1 MSSFEQQFDDLPED
15 LQKMVCSKV
24 VYKQPKELLDEI
36 RKRSV
41 YNNIIKMVTIKKVKP
56 TIDNMIT
63 VLTENLSD
71 EEITQIN
78 IEIKKLIDKS
88 RQ

>member
-36 RKRSV
+36 KARDV
-41 YNNIIKMVTIKKVKP
+41 YNNIIKMVTIKNVKP
-56 TIDNMIT
+56 TMNNMIT

-71 EEITQIN
+71 EEIAKIN
-78 IEIKKLIDKS
+78 IEIKNLIDKS

>member
-36 RKRSV
+36 KARGV
-41 YNNIIKMVTIKKVKP
+41 YSNIIKMVTIEKIKP
-56 TIDNMIT
+56 TMNNMIT

-71 EEITQIN
+71 EEITKIN
-78 IEIKKLIDKS
+78 IEIKNLIDKS